1 MVLSPRV
8 TKNPPETPKVTAPDS
23 PKSLQGGE
31 IVVPGTGRS
40 RVTLIL
46 EPGANVIVDIVKR
59 DEDGGSQ
66 DAGSIHLRNRRSK
79 FLTSL
84 KHFKPAGLNWGTL
97 AILLSIL
104 IYLVSRFIALD
115 SFPIYF
121 FSDEAI
127 QTVRAGDLLL
137 NDFYGEKEEL
147 LPTYLINGGQYNLG
161 VSVYIQ
167 MLPTLIFGRSIWV
180 TRGLCVLFSLFA
192 VLGVGLS
199 AKNVFKSGQPYLYIL
214 ILSTLPT
221 WFLHSRTAFETA
233 LATSFYAAF
242 LYCYMMYRQGRFG
255 WLYAAAAFGA
265 LTFYSYSPAQMVM
278 AVTALALFLSDLRY
292 HWRQR
297 KHVFITIGLLLVF
310 TIPYVRYLVNHPG
323 ENMRHLLILDSYLV
337 KSTTVWQKI
346 ATYFK
351 YYLLNINPVYWFFPN
366 DVDLIRHVMKGYGH
380 LGWWFM
386 PFIAVG
392 LVNGFRKIKESTY
405 RVVLI
410 ALLAAP
416 AGAALT
422 GQGVTRALFMVIP
435 AALLAGLGLDQV
447 IAWLR
452 RIRINPRAA
461 AVFCLAALI
470 GLNTYMVYDVV
481 KNAPTW
487 FTDYGLS
494 GMQYG
499 ARQVFSAAL
508 DYMEEHP
515 EDKLIISSQWANGT
529 DTLAHYFLSKP
540 LPYDVGSIEQWL
552 TEQKPLDASFTFVVI
567 PEEMKLIQDS
577 GKFKAIDVVQT
588 IDYPNGQIGFYFV
601 KAAYVDNIAAIFAKE
616 VEDRHVLIT
625 EAGYLGDGTE
635 VIVSHNAFDMGKLA
649 DAFDGN
655 PASVIRSEEAN
666 PMHFNM
672 QFPTPRSYQSLTLRI
687 GGNPTRLEV
696 QFIPADGRPVINFS
710 QDYPVSGDYRDITFT
725 LDKAIPLSEVRI
737 SVTNTESGE
746 PDHVHL
752 WEITLK

>member
-1 MVLSPRV
+1 MTSEPSSKLKKSAPASPR
-8 TKNPPETPKVTAPDS
+8 PLEGA
-23 PKSLQGGE
+23 E
-31 IVVPGTGRS
+31 MIVPGTGRS
-40 RVTLIL
+40 KITLIL
-46 EPGANVIVDIVKR
+46 EPGADVVVDIIKR
-59 DEDGGSQ
+59 DGSGSSQ
-66 DAGSIHLRNRRSK
+66 DTGSIRLRNPHHK
-79 FLTSL
+79 FLSAL
-84 KHFKPAGLNWGTL
+84 RSYKPIGLNWGTL
-97 AILLSIL
+97 AILLSVI

-137 NDFYGEKEEL
+137 NDFYGEKEEF

-161 VSVYIQ
+161 ASVYVQI
-167 MLPTLIFGRSIWV
+167 LPTLIFGRSIWV

-199 AKNVFKSGQPYLYIL
+199 ARNIFKSAQPFLYIL
-214 ILSTLPT
+214 IISILPT

-242 LYCYMMYRQGRFG
+242 LFSYMMYRQGKFG
-255 WLYAAAAFGA
+255 WLYVAAAFGA

-278 AVTALALFLSDLRY
+278 AVTALALFFSDLRY
-292 HWRQR
+292 HWQQR
-297 KHVFITIGLLLVF
+297 KYVLITIGLLLIF
-310 TIPYVRYLVNHPG
+310 AIPYARYMINHPG

-337 KSTTVWQKI
+337 KSTSVWQKFV
-346 ATYFK
+346 TYLK
-351 YYLLNINPVYWFFPN
+351 YYLLNINPAYWFLPN

-386 PFIAVG
+386 PFMVIG
-392 LVNGFRKIKESTY
+392 LANVFRKFKESPY

-416 AGAALT
+416 TGAALT
-422 GQGVTRALFMVIP
+422 GQGVTRVLFMVIP

-447 IAWLR
+447 ISWLR
-452 RIRINPRAA
+452 RIRVNPRAVA
-461 AVFCLAALI
+461 IFCMTALI
-470 GLNTYMVYDVV
+470 GLNSYMVYDAVR
-481 KNAPTW
+481 NAPTW
-487 FTDYGLS
+487 FNDYGLS

-508 DYMEEHP
+508 KYMEENP
-515 EDKLIISSQWANGT
+515 DDKLIISSQWANGT
-529 DTLAHYFLSKP
+529 DTLARYFLFKP

-552 TEQKPLDASFTFVVI
+552 TDKKPLDGSFTFIVI
-567 PEEMKLIQDS
+567 PEEMKLIQES
-577 GKFKAIDVVQT
+577 RKLKSIEVIQT
-588 IDYPNGQIGFYFV
+588 IPYPNGQIGFYFI
-601 KAAYVDNIAAIFAKE
+601 KTAYVDNIDAIFASE
-616 VEDRHVLIT
+616 VEDRHLLIT
-625 EAGYLGDGTE
+625 ESGYIGDGAE
-635 VIVSHNAFDMGKLA
+635 VIVSHNAWDMGTLA

-672 QFPTPRSYQSLTLRI
+672 QFPSPRLYQSLTLRI

-696 QFIPADGRPVINFS
+696 QFIPADGSAVINFS

-725 LDKAIPLSEVRI
+725 LDEATLLSEVRI

-752 WEITLK
+752 WEVTLK